1 MASELAAA
9 ARLGDAYTLFGNPE
23 MVKYKLAERRGH
35 CEAEGR
41 NYGDIERTNTIG
53 FLRARDATAVAA
65 KRERLAFPEPCTA
78 SPAPCLKS
86 PISWA
91 RIATVNRR

>member
-65 KRERLAFPEPCTA
+65 KRERLAVPGTLYGFAGTG
-78 SPAPCLKS
+78 LKS